1 MRGAL
6 SSPHPLSSSQE
17 MDTILEVDE
26 DVSTVT
32 DYTDGTVSN
41 AIETLLP
48 VEEESAAARVDR
60 KRVAKRVTLI
70 LGAVVLVLVVL
81 LTGGSQLLRP
91 NGETDVLLNSSLRRL
106 ASTLN
111 SSTAENATSTANA
124 GR

>member
-1 MRGAL
+1 
-6 SSPHPLSSSQE
+6 

-26 DVSTVT
+26 DVSTIT
-32 DYTDGTVSN
+32 DYTDGAVSN
-41 AIETLLP
+41 VIETLLP
-48 VEEESAAARVDR
+48 VEEETAAARGDR
-60 KRVAKRVTLI
+60 KRVAKRVSLI

-91 NGETDVLLNSSLRRL
+91 NGETDALLNSSLRRL

-111 SSTAENATSTANA
+111 STTAENATSTANA